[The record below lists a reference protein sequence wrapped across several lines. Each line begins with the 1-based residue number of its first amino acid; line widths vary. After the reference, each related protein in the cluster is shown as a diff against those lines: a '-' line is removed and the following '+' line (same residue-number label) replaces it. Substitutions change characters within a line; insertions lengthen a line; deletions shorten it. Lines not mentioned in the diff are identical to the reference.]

1 MKDPLL
7 IDIRE
12 PFETRQGYL
21 EGAWLIPL
29 GQLERHLDTI
39 PRDRDVVLYCRSGSR
54 SAHALEMLRAAGF
67 RRAKHLKG
75 GYLAW
80 LREQKAGVVR

>member
-1 MKDPLL
+1 M
-7 IDIRE
+7 
-12 PFETRQGYL
+12 FETYEFKQGHL

-29 GQLERHLDTI
+29 GQLERHIDAI

-54 SAHALEMLRAAGF
+54 SAHALEMMRGAGF
-67 RRAKHLKG
+67 HRAKHLKG

-80 LREQKAGVVR
+80 LKEPR